1 MIVGGDSSLCESL
14 DPEIGCKF
22 FFFKFNAVQIRKEKC
37 LGKNLDISSIFRKF
51 ERNRLLLLK
60 RFLVRLGIWIEN
72 F

>member
-1 MIVGGDSSLCESL
+1 MIVGGDSSLCV